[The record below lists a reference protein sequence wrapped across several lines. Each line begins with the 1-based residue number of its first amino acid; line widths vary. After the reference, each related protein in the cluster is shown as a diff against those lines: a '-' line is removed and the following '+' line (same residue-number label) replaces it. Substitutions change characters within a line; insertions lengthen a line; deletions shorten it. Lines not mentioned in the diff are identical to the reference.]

1 MEKANTPVLRY
12 SRHPGF
18 CALCVSNERSEWAV
32 NISALS
38 CELTGRLCGD
48 IFLYCLRNVLLFLRI
63 VGYQYEQSFL
73 RRDPNEAIYPGVLG
87 R

>member
-1 MEKANTPVLRY
+1 MVATNMRLPVEWLGTREAENAVFLSPEPLIVY
-12 SRHPGF
+12 STLDR
-18 CALCVSNERSEWAV
+18 
-32 NISALS
+32 
-38 CELTGRLCGD
+38 
-48 IFLYCLRNVLLFLRI
+48 LRNVLLFLCI